1 MEFECLD
8 QELGL
13 PEDLGMTL
21 KELVWDMDGTL
32 LDTTAV
38 VPAALARTVHALD
51 GPDVDASDVVA
62 AYWRGT
68 PEVILEH
75 LVGRS
80 LTTAETDVYYRELE
94 GVEVVPYPEVVD
106 AFATLRSQGNALAV
120 FTGASSRAARMLLKS
135 AGLSVDV
142 LIGGD
147 HVEHPKPAPD
157 GIYLAAQ
164 DLGVDPKDVA
174 YVGDSPLD
182 LRAATTAGS
191 HSAAAAWGHMYDPT
205 ERADVV
211 LAGPLQALELL
222 SGGKHMR

>member
-1 MEFECLD
+1 
-8 QELGL
+8 
-13 PEDLGMTL
+13 MTL

-38 VPAALARTVHALD
+38 VPAALARAVRVLG

-68 PEVILEH
+68 PEVIMEH

-80 LTTAETDVYYRELE
+80 LTATETDVYYRELE

-106 AFATLRSQGNALAV
+106 AFATLRAQGNALAV
-120 FTGASSRAARMLLKS
+120 FTGASSRAAGMLLES
-135 AGLSVDV
+135 AGLPVDV

-147 HVEHPKPAPD
+147 HVERPKPAPD

-164 DLGVDPKDVA
+164 ELGVDPVDVA

-191 HSAAAAWGHMYDPT
+191 HGAAAAWGHMYDPA

-222 SGGKHMR
+222 SGGARA